1 MGSERIPSLDGL
13 RALSVARVVVS
24 HLAEVHDPK
33 DQRFNADWAI
43 LANGQ
48 IGVSI
53 FFVISGFLI
62 TSLLLEERGRN
73 GRISLRDFYLR
84 PALRIL
90 PPYYAFLI
98 SILLAARLG
107 WLSVA
112 TREWLAPALFYWN
125 YGSFAKSWWLGHT
138 WSLCVEEQFYLMWP
152 LILVFFEMNVARK
165 IATWIAALAPL
176 IRIGTY
182 FVLPAFREKLTFFFL
197 SSRADALM
205 IGCLLALCSSEPQF
219 ASLLARANRAWVPL
233 VCAGFIFC
241 GVAGAVFGV
250 SL

>member
-62 TSLLLEERGRN
+62 TSLLL
-73 GRISLRDFYLR
+73 
-84 PALRIL
+84 ALRIL

>member
-1 MGSERIPSLDGL
+1 
-13 RALSVARVVVS
+13 
-24 HLAEVHDPK
+24 
-33 DQRFNADWAI
+33 
-43 LANGQ
+43 
-48 IGVSI
+48 
-53 FFVISGFLI
+53 
-62 TSLLLEERGRN
+62 
-73 GRISLRDFYLR
+73 
-84 PALRIL
+84 
-90 PPYYAFLI
+90 
-98 SILLAARLG
+98 
-107 WLSVA
+107 
-112 TREWLAPALFYWN
+112 
-125 YGSFAKSWWLGHT
+125 
-138 WSLCVEEQFYLMWP
+138 MWP

-165 IATWIAALAPL
+165 IATWIVALAPL

-182 FVLPAFREKLTFFFL
+182 FALPAFREKLTFFFL